1 MQDNYFPKKK
11 KIKLKAKD
19 MKIPWITRGSKNSS
33 KCKQLLHEKFIK
45 KRTKKNKLEY
55 KNYKK
60 LPEPVK
66 KTLKNYTFPT

>member
-1 MQDNYFPKKK
+1 
-11 KIKLKAKD
+11 
-19 MKIPWITRGSKNSS
+19 MKIPWITRGIKNSS

-60 LPEPVK
+60 FPETVK
-66 KTLKNYTFPT
+66 KH